1 MRSTAIEDRFAFIDS
16 GRPSSH
22 GVMPPTEP
30 THGDILE
37 RIGELK
43 GQVTALTALMA
54 QKREDIQSAFTLI
67 RSLEQHTATRQ
78 EVNAIETRIRS
89 VEAQV
94 SRWAGVLLAV
104 TFLTPILVPIARQFL
119 QSVEQPH
126 VERQQRGPA
135 Q

>member
-1 MRSTAIEDRFAFIDS
+1 M
-16 GRPSSH
+16 PSS
-22 GVMPPTEP
+22 EP

-67 RSLEQHTATRQ
+67 RQLEQHTATRQ
-78 EVNAIETRIRS
+78 ELSGIETRIRS

-94 SRWAGVLLAV
+94 ARWAGVLLAA
-104 TFLTPILVPIARQFL
+104 TFLTPIVVPIARQFI
-119 QSVEQPH
+119 QSA
-126 VERQQRGPA
+126 ERQDQIHQRGPA
-135 Q
+135 R